1 LRGTKVLISAGD
13 VWTDPPN
20 YFERVVW
27 PRYVQ
32 AHENIFEK
40 GDVENGEPTGVCCL
54 SPKDGDIT
62 DAFERSCEE
71 ILRQVKNL
79 RN

>member
-1 LRGTKVLISAGD
+1 MPAGD

-32 AHENIFEK
+32 AHQAVFEG
-40 GDVENGEPTGVCCL
+40 GDVENGEAVGVHCL
-54 SPKDGDIT
+54 SPKDGDVT
-62 DAFERSCEE
+62 EVFEEACRE
-71 ILRQVKNL
+71 IHRKCAN
-79 RN
+79 R